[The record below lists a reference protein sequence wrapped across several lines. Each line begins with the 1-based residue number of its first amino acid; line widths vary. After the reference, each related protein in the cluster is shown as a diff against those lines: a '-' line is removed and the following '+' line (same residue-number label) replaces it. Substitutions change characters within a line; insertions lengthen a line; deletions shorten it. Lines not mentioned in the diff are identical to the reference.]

1 MVVRLCCLYFAD
13 AVCACMCA
21 DCNLNIAGLLLVLP
35 ALLYGGS
42 HSTGVEVQVP
52 GVQQQPCSPVEGTS
66 CTCVHV
72 VAATFHRDLRGS
84 GRPDSIKAFQRRPDG
99 VWTA

>member
-1 MVVRLCCLYFAD
+1 MVVGLGCLNFAD

-21 DCNLNIAGLLLVLP
+21 DSNLNIVGLLLVLP

-42 HSTGVEVQVP
+42 HLTGVEVQVP
-52 GVQQQPCSPVEGTS
+52 GVQQHPCSPVEGTS

-72 VAATFHRDLRGS
+72 VAATFHSDS
-84 GRPDSIKAFQRRPDG
+84 GG
-99 VWTA
+99 GHG

>member
-1 MVVRLCCLYFAD
+1 MVVGLCCLDFAD
-13 AVCACMCA
+13 AVCARMCA
-21 DCNLNIAGLLLVLP
+21 DCNLNTAGLLLVLP

-42 HSTGVEVQVP
+42 HLTGFEVQVP

-72 VAATFHRDLRGS
+72 VAATFHSDSGS
-84 GRPDSIKAFQRRPDG
+84 GHG
-99 VWTA
+99 